1 MIGLGTQDSLGEA
14 HKFVENY
21 GTTFTMLWDEGFT
34 SWTQLGVV
42 AQPAAVLFSA
52 DGKQLGRWSGAFD
65 EAAVLR
71 LIGA

>member
-1 MIGLGTQDSLGEA
+1 
-14 HKFVENY
+14 
-21 GTTFTMLWDEGFT
+21 MLWDEGFD

-52 DGKQLGRWSGAFD
+52 DGKELGRWSGAFD
-65 EAAVLR
+65 ESDVLR